1 MILWILGT
9 LLALIVITLLL
20 RIRVGC
26 DLGPEK
32 KLVFARIGRTGSEF
46 DFTTKTMIIRLFGM
60 RIKEVVI
67 SGAKKTGSAE
77 TVAEPASDS
86 GVPQSQPT
94 TKPKVTKVRPLSL
107 LLEIISESSKALW
120 HFVVGILKGII
131 VEEAQG
137 ELSVGFDSPD
147 VTGKAFGYY
156 HAVAWAAPS
165 LANRISI
172 TPVFTEKVMT
182 GKARVTLALPVYVL
196 VYRTGRLIANMPIR
210 KIIRYS
216 RGIQKGAN
224 HGK

>member
-1 MILWILGT
+1 MMLWILGV
-9 LLALIVITLLL
+9 LLVLIVITLLL

-46 DFTTKTMIIRLFGM
+46 DFTTKRMIIRLFGM
-60 RIKEVVI
+60 RMKEVVM
-67 SGAKKTGSAE
+67 SGDRKTEPAE
-77 TVAEPASDS
+77 TPAEPEADGETAPARPKS
-86 GVPQSQPT
+86 
-94 TKPKVTKVRPLSL
+94 KPKEKRVRPFSL
-107 LLEIISESSKALW
+107 LMEIVSESSKALW
-120 HFVVGILKGII
+120 HFVVAILKGVI
-131 VEEAQG
+131 VEEAMG
-137 ELSVGFDSPD
+137 ELSIGFDSPD

-165 LANRISI
+165 LANRVSI

-196 VYRTGRLIANMPIR
+196 VYRTGNLLVQMPIR

>member
-1 MILWILGT
+1 MMLWILGI
-9 LLALIVITLLL
+9 LIVLALATLLL
-20 RIRVGC
+20 RIRIGC

-32 KLVFARIGRTGSEF
+32 KLVFVRIGRSGSEF
-46 DFTTKTMIIRLFGM
+46 DFTTRRMIIRLFGI
-60 RIKEVVI
+60 RIKEFEI
-67 SGAKKTGSAE
+67 SAVKKTGKEAVPE
-77 TVAEPASDS
+77 EP
-86 GVPQSQPT
+86 SQIAKEKAGEPEA
-94 TKPKVTKVRPLSL
+94 KPKVKRVRPFSL
-107 LLEIISESSKALW
+107 LMDIVSESSKALW
-120 HFVVGILKGII
+120 HFVVAILKGVI
-131 VEEAQG
+131 VEEARG
-137 ELSVGFDSPD
+137 ELSIGFDSPD

-196 VYRTGRLIANMPIR
+196 VYRTGKLIVNMPIR
-210 KIIRYS
+210 KTIRYS

>member
-1 MILWILGT
+1 MMLWILGSI
-9 LLALIVITLLL
+9 LILVVAILLL

-46 DFTTKTMIIRLFGM
+46 DFTTKRMVIRLFGM
-60 RIKEVVI
+60 RIKEVVMF
-67 SGAKKTGSAE
+67 GGKKAGRVE
-77 TVAEPASDS
+77 TPAEP
-86 GVPQSQPT
+86 VPEADTIQAEPKSM
-94 TKPKVTKVRPLSL
+94 PKVKRVRPFSL
-107 LLEIISESSKALW
+107 LLEIVSESSKALW
-120 HFVVGILKGII
+120 RFVVAILKGVI

-137 ELSVGFDSPD
+137 ELSIGFDSPD

-156 HAVAWAAPS
+156 HAIAWAAPT

-172 TPVFTEKVMT
+172 TPVFTEKIVT

-196 VYRTGRLIANMPIR
+196 VYRLGKLFVQMPIR